1 MSTHFP
7 ESLSQKIVQ
16 GILTG
21 YKSYLDERREKRRTM
36 KISSAYAWVR
46 GNHIDHAVAEI
57 CQSQGIEYRSS
68 KAGYT
73 WGYLQFENK
82 ANNEKTLFILKIGSI
97 INSTTHGILQRKKED
112 QEKNY
117 LVQLS
122 NINKQHFDDNVDF
135 IRGNEQL
142 KLNFSTYDQN
152 ISSSQEALKEI
163 EKMSNEYTHFYIVTY
178 DFDLQSK
185 MLSSVNL
192 FLPSPGLG
200 QYKLVD
206 NWNRFIETS
215 DVQISTEDLQPLHED
230 KFAPEEFAPSDYI
243 IGKVP
248 KNEKQSQ

>member
-7 ESLSQKIVQ
+7 EFLSRKIVK

-57 CQSQGIEYRSS
+57 CQTQGIEYKSS

-82 ANNEKTLFILKIGSI
+82 ANDEKTLFILKIGSI
-97 INSTTHGILQRKKED
+97 INNTTNGILQKKKED

-122 NINKQHFDDNVDF
+122 NINKPHFNEAVDF
-135 IRGNEQL
+135 VNGNQQL
-142 KLNFSTYDQN
+142 RLDFSSHERN
-152 ISSSQEALKEI
+152 ISSSHESLEEI
-163 EKMSNEYTHFYIVTY
+163 EDIKKDYTHFYIVTY

-192 FLPSPGLG
+192 FLPSPGLS

-206 NWNRFIETS
+206 NWDRYIEMA
-215 DVQISTEDLQPLHED
+215 DVQISTDDLQPLYDD
-230 KFAPEEFAPSDYI
+230 KFAPEEVASSDYI
-243 IGKVP
+243 VGKVP
-248 KNEKQSQ
+248 MQEKQSN